1 MENFEAQLTAGNI
14 KAAMKD
20 VNAVSA
26 DLWQVAPNQLRV
38 LEGFNARIKNEA
50 YAARVRWIADSI
62 RENGFYKDK
71 PLSGYVAKEDGHN
84 VIYVTGGHRR
94 HEAVLLAIS
103 EGVEVPNVPVI
114 VSQKGTGIEDLT
126 VALVVGNDGEPLS
139 LYESAIVCKRL
150 AGFGWDS
157 KEIARRLG
165 YASTQYVDGLLSL
178 AAAPLPIR
186 RMVMENIV
194 SATSAIE
201 AIKKHGNKAHQVLL
215 DALVKAGGGRVT
227 AKSMPGNDFKKTLRK
242 QAEPMHTALTAVHAD
257 PNFSKLSQAV
267 QVALN
272 DLLTNLKK

>member
-1 MENFEAQLTAGNI
+1 MENFEAQLTAGNV

-38 LEGFNARIKNEA
+38 LDGFNARIRNQA
-50 YAARVRWIADSI
+50 YEARVRWIADSI

-71 PLSGYVAKEDGHN
+71 PLSGYVARENGQN

-103 EGVEVPNVPVI
+103 EGVEVPMVPVI
-114 VSQKGTGIEDLT
+114 VSQKGTSIEDLT

-201 AIKKHGNKAHQVLL
+201 AIKKHGDAAHQVLL
-215 DALVKAGGGRVT
+215 NALVKAGGGRVT
-227 AKSMPGNDFKKTLRK
+227 AKSMPGNDFKKAIK
-242 QAEPMHTALTAVHAD
+242 KHAEPMHTALTAVHAD
-257 PNFSKLSQAV
+257 PNFSKLAPAV
-267 QVALN
+267 QSALN
-272 DLLTNLKK
+272 ELLNNLKK